1 MAAPNSKTTLIDFCL
16 RSLGAPVIEINVDDD
31 QVDDRIDE
39 ALQFYQHY
47 HADGIEKMFLKHKIT
62 NSELIFQAVTTGT
75 FVEGETITGGTS
87 GAKAIVKKVPTTS
100 TLRYNVLVDSNTPFQ
115 ASETVTG
122 GTSGATGVISSSGGI
137 VKGDMENG
145 YIPINSLITQVVRVL
160 PIRDSV
166 STSDMFDIRYQIHLN
181 DLYSMGFMG
190 SLAEYVMSMQYLDML
205 DAVVDSDDKPINFD
219 RHKNQLNIFMNWNDE
234 LQVDDY
240 VVVECYRI
248 IDPNTY
254 TDVYNDYFL
263 KKYATALIKRQ
274 WGTNLL
280 KFEGMQMPGGV
291 TFNGRQL
298 FDDANE
304 EITRLEEE
312 ARLNWEQPVDF
323 YTG

>member
-47 HADGIEKMFLKHKIT
+47 HADGIEKMFLKHKVT
-62 NSELIFQAVTTGT
+62 NSELVFQAVTTGT
-75 FVEGETITGGTS
+75 FVEGETVTGGTS

-145 YIPINSLITQVVRVL
+145 YIPINTLITQVVRVL

-219 RHKNQLNIFMNWNDE
+219 RHKNQLDIFMNWNDE
-234 LQVDDY
+234 LEVDDY
-240 VVVECYRI
+240 IVVECYRI

>member
-47 HADGIEKMFLKHKIT
+47 HADGIEKMFLKHKVT

-122 GTSGATGVISSSGGI
+122 ESSGATGVISSSGGI

-219 RHKNQLNIFMNWNDE
+219 RHKNQLDIFMNWNDE
-234 LQVDDY
+234 LEVDDY
-240 VVVECYRI
+240 IVVECYRI

-304 EITRLEEE
+304 EITRLEEV